1 MKDLK
6 SFTSKDKKET
16 RPLGKD
22 EGADD
27 QEYIDLMG
35 YYKHVARRT
44 MDPKEANK
52 YLDKALKLAQDGD
65 VSKNAKLAAAY
76 I

>member
-1 MKDLK
+1 MKDLND
-6 SFTSKDKKET
+6 FLTEKKN
-16 RPLGKD
+16 RPLRED

-35 YYKHVARRT
+35 FYKHFARKS
-44 MDPKEANK
+44 MKGKDANK
-52 YLDKALKLAQDGD
+52 YLDKAMKLARTGD
-65 VSKNAKLAAAY
+65 VSENAKLGAAY

>member
-1 MKDLK
+1 MKDLNDFLTEK
-6 SFTSKDKKET
+6 KD
-16 RPLGKD
+16 RPLRED

-35 YYKHVARRT
+35 FYKHVARKS
-44 MDPKEANK
+44 MKPEDANK
-52 YLDKALKLAQDGD
+52 YLVKAMKLAREGD
-65 VSKNAKLAAAY
+65 VSKNAKLGAAY

>member
-1 MKDLK
+1 MKDLN
-6 SFTSKDKKET
+6 SFITEKKD
-16 RPLGKD
+16 RPLRKD

-35 YYKHVARRT
+35 YYKHVARKS
-44 MDPKEANK
+44 MKPKDANK
-52 YLDKALKLAQDGD
+52 YLDKAMKLAREGD
-65 VSKNAKLAAAY
+65 VSKKAKTAAQY

>member
-1 MKDLK
+1 MKELN
-6 SFTSKDKKET
+6 SFLTEKEKE
-16 RPLGKD
+16 RPLRKD

-44 MDPKEANK
+44 MKGKEANK
-52 YLDKALKLAQDGD
+52 YLDKARKLAREGD
-65 VSKNAKLAAAY
+65 VSKKAKTAAQY